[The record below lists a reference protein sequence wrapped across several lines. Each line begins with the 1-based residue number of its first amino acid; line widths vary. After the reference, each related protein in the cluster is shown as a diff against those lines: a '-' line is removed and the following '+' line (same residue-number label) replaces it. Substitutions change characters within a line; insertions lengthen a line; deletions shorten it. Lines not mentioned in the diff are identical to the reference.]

1 MLYASSK
8 FSLEVKHLSSVKKC
22 IVEKYWKVKRF
33 NDTTIVVSATVFV
46 KDVIMC
52 AVFAK
57 VRENNGVGKP
67 TKWVNS

>member
-1 MLYASSK
+1 M
-8 FSLEVKHLSSVKKC
+8 
-22 IVEKYWKVKRF
+22 KRF

-67 TKWVNS
+67 TK